1 MNRTCMQNSAK
12 IKVCGLTRLEDVQL
26 ALSLGADFYGFIVY
40 PNSPRAIS
48 FDRAVDLASHVPDGK
63 RVLVDVE
70 TPIKRLKHMH
80 RSCFNF
86 FQIHT
91 KPNIDK
97 LILASMSEMLG
108 KERLW
113 LAPRLSSKDTF
124 DEEFTTFAKT
134 ILLDAYQKDLYGGTG
149 HTGDWFRFN
158 QLSSSYPQTNWV
170 LAGGLNP
177 TNVLKA
183 QAVTGA
189 QILDI
194 NSGVESSPGFKDAN
208 KLRQLFHILKLGEN
222 IDD

>member
-1 MNRTCMQNSAK
+1 MHNSAK

-26 ALSLGADFYGFIVY
+26 ALSLGADFCGFIVY
-40 PNSPRAIS
+40 PNSPRAVS
-48 FDRAVDLASHVPDGK
+48 FERAVELASHVPAGK

-70 TPIKRLKHMH
+70 TPSNRLKHLH
-80 RSCFNF
+80 RSCFDF

-97 LILASMSEMLG
+97 LFLTTTSETLS

-113 LAPRLSSKDTF
+113 LAPRLSSKDF
-124 DEEFTTFAKT
+124 FAEELTAFAET

-149 HTGDWFRFN
+149 HIGDWSRFN

-177 TNVLKA
+177 TNVLEA
-183 QAVTGA
+183 QAATGA
-189 QILDI
+189 RILDI

-208 KLRQLFHILKLGEN
+208 KLRQLFQILKPN
-222 IDD
+222 